1 MNVKNVST
9 KDISEELETREG
21 ITKIYVE
28 PHVKIEVAG
37 VIVEGPAIILI
48 NKD

>member
-1 MNVKNVST
+1 M
-9 KDISEELETREG
+9 
-21 ITKIYVE
+21 E

-37 VIVEGPAIILI
+37 VIVEEPAIILI